1 MRVYLCGDT
10 AHDLNNEHQG
20 QAEHGQWQEGGHSER
35 SRNGICGEYSTIS
48 RENNVCNNS
57 REIKDFIK
65 KYSDPVLPHC
75 LIQNPPLRFKLQV
88 SKKIKAFL

>member
-1 MRVYLCGDT
+1 MTSTMNTKIKQNMANGKKEGIRKG
-10 AHDLNNEHQG
+10 
-20 QAEHGQWQEGGHSER
+20 AET
-35 SRNGICGEYSTIS
+35 GIWGEYSTIS